1 MSKKNDEAKTEVR
14 LFRRK
19 VLKLNKSFYISL
31 PKPWAEQNKVEKGEF
46 LALIWGKD
54 GLKVVTAE

>member
-1 MSKKNDEAKTEVR
+1 MLKKNADDPKKVR

-19 VLKLNKSFYISL
+19 VLKLNNSFYISL

-46 LALIWGKD
+46 LALIWGKE
-54 GLKVVTAE
+54 LKVVKAE